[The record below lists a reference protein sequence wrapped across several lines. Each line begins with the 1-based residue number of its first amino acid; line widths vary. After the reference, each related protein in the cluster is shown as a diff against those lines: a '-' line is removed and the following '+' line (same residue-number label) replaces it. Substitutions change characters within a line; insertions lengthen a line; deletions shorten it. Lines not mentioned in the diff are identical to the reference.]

1 MILLI
6 DRIIQ
11 KVIRSYR
18 KAVFKKNIG
27 CKHKDFHLVGKVNL
41 INRNINLGHNV
52 TIYPDVMFFGD
63 GPIIIGDN
71 VDIGNGTVIY
81 SSKFAGVTIGNNTM
95 IAAQSYIID
104 TDHGICAGQLMREQE
119 NTHAPVEIGNDVWIA
134 ANVTVLKGSKIKDGA
149 IIGAKALIKG
159 EIPENAIAVG
169 IPSKIIKYRE

>member
-1 MILLI
+1 MTLLI

-41 INRNINLGHNV
+41 INKNINLGHNV

-104 TDHGICAGQLMREQE
+104 ADHGIKRDVLIREQE
-119 NTHAPVEIGNDVWIA
+119 NSVLPIIIGEDVWIA
-134 ANVTVLKGSKIKDGA
+134 ANVTVTKGSKIHSGA
-149 IIGAKALIKG
+149 VIGAKALVRG

-169 IPSKIIKYRE
+169 IPAKVIKERS